1 MWINGKIPLTR
12 TISPQ
17 ELAHMLPREDTELID
32 NAVHISTSRI
42 PFFAQ
47 HKLVLRI
54 DDKTINYK
62 LGVPSMWPLILFL
75 YLAVLFLA
83 GLTNW
88 KMLVV
93 GSIVV
98 TGIAFAI
105 YVLNDKGARNY
116 VHKHTGDLV
125 ADNDLPT
132 IPVAPD
138 KCPACGA
145 PISQYTQ
152 ECSAC
157 GLVFKGHK
165 PLQKP
170 ETHTG
175 PESTQI
181 HYHISK

>member
-1 MWINGKIPLTR
+1 
-12 TISPQ
+12 
-17 ELAHMLPREDTELID
+17 MLPREDTELVD
-32 NAVHISTSRI
+32 NAVHVSTSRI

-47 HKLVLRI
+47 HKLVLRVNDDAI
-54 DDKTINYK
+54 DYK

-88 KMLVV
+88 KMMVV
-93 GSIVV
+93 GALIV

-125 ADNDLPT
+125 ADNDLPK
-132 IPVAPD
+132 PPDSAD

-152 ECSAC
+152 ECNTC
-157 GLVFKGHK
+157 GLVFKGNK
-165 PLQKP
+165 TPNKP

-175 PESTQI
+175 SKDTQI